1 MRSSQNWSLTLNQLP
16 SSVALQ
22 LDTTTDYEQ
31 LTYDANSNA
40 TQRRLRDGQLIN
52 YSYDNLNRITLK
64 DLPGTEPDVSTAYDL
79 LGRATN
85 IVDTSGAY
93 VGFAYDALG
102 RVTAQSSPLGV
113 KGMGYDLAGRRTT
126 LIHEDNFFVNYDY
139 DVTGNVIQV
148 RENGATTGIGLLA
161 IYTYDDLGRRTAL
174 TRGNGAVTG
183 YGFDGLSRL
192 ATLTQNPTGTAQD
205 LTLGFAYNP
214 ASQISSTT
222 RSTDAYAWGRHFN
235 ASRTITPNGLNQL
248 SSMSSVI
255 GANSGTATYSSDG
268 RGNLSGV
275 TEGPPTVITS
285 YTYSAENL
293 LRTKAVG
300 GVTQATLTYDPA
312 MRLSQIIGAAGTT
325 KFAYDGLDLT
335 GEYNAAGVLQRR
347 YVHGPGSDEPLV
359 WYEGAG
365 TTDRR
370 FLHADERGSVIAV
383 SNASGTVTNINAYDE
398 YGIPATANLGRFGYT
413 GQTWLG
419 EIGMNYY
426 KARMYSPTLGRFMQT
441 DPIGYGD
448 GMNWYAYVGSDPVNG
463 RDPSGLCGGI
473 IPGPCSYTDAYG
485 NQFRFTGVIVGDTAS
500 WGWSQTGNDGRL
512 YSAANLAVGYSQGY
526 TPGNS
531 NVPAAEAAPVNFN
544 AASQATASAT
554 KGKKK
559 AAEPKRPSLSCG
571 NIVDLVAGTILIT
584 GAKTGLGAL
593 PEGVEAA
600 EFLRVIG
607 IVSKFKVAL
616 VSTGVAAV
624 GLAGGSIAYY
634 YFRPQ
639 IIDTICGN

>member
-1 MRSSQNWSLTLNQLP
+1 VPCPRQ
-16 SSVALQ
+16 
-22 LDTTTDYEQ
+22 
-31 LTYDANSNA
+31 
-40 TQRRLRDGQLIN
+40 
-52 YSYDNLNRITLK
+52 
-64 DLPGTEPDVSTAYDL
+64 
-79 LGRATN
+79 
-85 IVDTSGAY
+85 DTS
-93 VGFAYDALG
+93 
-102 RVTAQSSPLGV
+102 
-113 KGMGYDLAGRRTT
+113 RR
-126 LIHEDNFFVNYDY
+126 
-139 DVTGNVIQV
+139 
-148 RENGATTGIGLLA
+148 
-161 IYTYDDLGRRTAL
+161 
-174 TRGNGAVTG
+174 
-183 YGFDGLSRL
+183 
-192 ATLTQNPTGTAQD
+192 
-205 LTLGFAYNP
+205 
-214 ASQISSTT
+214 
-222 RSTDAYAWGRHFN
+222 
-235 ASRTITPNGLNQL
+235 
-248 SSMSSVI
+248 
-255 GANSGTATYSSDG
+255 
-268 RGNLSGV
+268 
-275 TEGPPTVITS
+275 
-285 YTYSAENL
+285 
-293 LRTKAVG
+293 
-300 GVTQATLTYDPA
+300 
-312 MRLSQIIGAAGTT
+312 
-325 KFAYDGLDLT
+325 YDGLDLT
-335 GEYNAAGVLQRR
+335 AEYNAAGVLQRR

-398 YGIPATANLGRFGYT
+398 YGIPATANIGRFGYT

-448 GMNWYAYVGSDPVNG
+448 GVNWYAYVGSDPVNKV
-463 RDPSGLCGGI
+463 DPSGLTVICTTVSYPSATYVVGFAPAILTSTSCTGSGG
-473 IPGPCSYTDAYG
+473 GGGS
-485 NQFRFTGVIVGDTAS
+485 N
-500 WGWSQTGNDGRL
+500 
-512 YSAANLAVGYSQGY
+512 GYEIGY

-531 NVPAAEAAPVNFN
+531 FAPAAAAAPVSFN
-544 AASQATASAT
+544 AISQATASAT

>member
-1 MRSSQNWSLTLNQLP
+1 VPCPRQ
-16 SSVALQ
+16 
-22 LDTTTDYEQ
+22 
-31 LTYDANSNA
+31 
-40 TQRRLRDGQLIN
+40 
-52 YSYDNLNRITLK
+52 
-64 DLPGTEPDVSTAYDL
+64 
-79 LGRATN
+79 
-85 IVDTSGAY
+85 DTS
-93 VGFAYDALG
+93 
-102 RVTAQSSPLGV
+102 
-113 KGMGYDLAGRRTT
+113 RR
-126 LIHEDNFFVNYDY
+126 
-139 DVTGNVIQV
+139 
-148 RENGATTGIGLLA
+148 
-161 IYTYDDLGRRTAL
+161 
-174 TRGNGAVTG
+174 
-183 YGFDGLSRL
+183 
-192 ATLTQNPTGTAQD
+192 
-205 LTLGFAYNP
+205 
-214 ASQISSTT
+214 
-222 RSTDAYAWGRHFN
+222 
-235 ASRTITPNGLNQL
+235 
-248 SSMSSVI
+248 
-255 GANSGTATYSSDG
+255 
-268 RGNLSGV
+268 
-275 TEGPPTVITS
+275 
-285 YTYSAENL
+285 
-293 LRTKAVG
+293 
-300 GVTQATLTYDPA
+300 
-312 MRLSQIIGAAGTT
+312 
-325 KFAYDGLDLT
+325 YDGLDLVA
-335 GEYNAAGVLQRR
+335 EYSATNALQRR
-347 YVHGPGSDEPLV
+347 YVHGSGSDEPLV

-413 GQTWLG
+413 GQTWLS

-634 YFRPQ
+634 YLRPQ